1 MCVCVCVYVLQYQSL
16 IKEKENLGSP
26 FFLMVTKKTSGPPR
40 RGHRVHTETET
51 AKADPR
57 PKVGS
62 IAKKR
67 RVARGWSGGWGSR
80 GGVWSPTKGVRTRS
94 GESREERA

>member
-1 MCVCVCVYVLQYQSL
+1 
-16 IKEKENLGSP
+16 
-26 FFLMVTKKTSGPPR
+26 MVTEKTSRPPR

-51 AKADPR
+51 AKADPH

-62 IAKKR
+62 IGKKK
-67 RVARGWSGGWGSR
+67 RVARGWSGGWGSW

-94 GESREERA
+94 GDRREERA